1 MTFIFDYKSRASE
14 KKKRIGWAGG
24 GQWEQ
29 KELALP
35 PGMNELPPN
44 SKGLTW

>member
-24 GQWEQ
+24 GGAVGAKGTSLTAW
-29 KELALP
+29 
-35 PGMNELPPN
+35 NE
-44 SKGLTW
+44 

>member
-14 KKKRIGWAGG
+14 KKKRIGWVG

-35 PGMNELPPN
+35 TEMNELPPN
-44 SKGLTW
+44 SKGMTW